1 MMHRGPA
8 EEAVVVV
15 KRAANEGMV
24 TYLRIKRSVSAE
36 KKSRRRRRVEYVN
49 DRLESRRSNL
59 HEVRQKRIGLFDCL
73 RRIHQC
79 KGEERPMK

>member
-36 KKSRRRRRVEYVN
+36 KKKSAEA
-49 DRLESRRSNL
+49 
-59 HEVRQKRIGLFDCL
+59 
-73 RRIHQC
+73 
-79 KGEERPMK
+79 KGGIC